1 MATAGLIA
9 VDLFLVTDSDF
20 RRVSVVDVSAARSLP
35 AAGLICPEIFGPDS
49 CSIGFA
55 IALPGSVAVVVAA
68 AADSDLG
75 RRNRFAIAVAG
86 LAGSAPR
93 HRLVVDPFSV
103 AFVAAAEWASA
114 LVSDAAS
121 IARSSFELLRDS
133 LWLPRSSDSVP
144 TSIHNA
150 TRHRSD
156 LSMLW
161 RLIDP
166 NPHGPPM
173 FVRD

>member
-9 VDLFLVTDSDF
+9 VDLFLVTDSGF

-35 AAGLICPEIFGPDS
+35 AAGLICPEIFGLDS

-55 IALPGSVAVVVAA
+55 IGPPGSVV
-68 AADSDLG
+68 ADSDLG

-133 LWLPRSSDSVP
+133 LWLPRFSDSVP